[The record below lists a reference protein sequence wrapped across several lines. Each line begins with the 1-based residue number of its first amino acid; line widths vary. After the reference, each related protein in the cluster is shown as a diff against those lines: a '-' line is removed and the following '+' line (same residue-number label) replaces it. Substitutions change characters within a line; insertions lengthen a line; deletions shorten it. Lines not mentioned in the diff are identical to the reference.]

1 MTIPCDC
8 CPTTITRCRRVDPTC
23 NSAPAIVPGLVTSPV
38 PNQALVTDN
47 PNGYGIV
54 NIAATADGNN
64 SGGSYGG
71 INSGLGNATGVIVEY
86 RWSNAVNKVV
96 QIRLWN
102 NAGGSVNDEDGI
114 GTAVAT
120 LLDADGNILWQ
131 GALVAGN
138 GGAIFTT
145 NLNGTAN
152 EINGVRVLRLSNIT
166 NLGTHKHTWQHHP
179 DRWSAVG
186 RRRCFGGLTN
196 GSEAAPNILWR
207 DINFRLRYSA
217 IITWA
222 CPLGTIRGYVEGLD
236 AGLTLGAGTLVQTNG
251 PHTITFKSQVAFNGT
266 IVTNRPANFSSLTIT
281 NGSVITV
288 SGNQT
293 NNFVVNFTFPENA
306 VLSPVFGTLCD
317 GVMTWYDT
325 GGNVVPAA
333 QIKDCH

>member
-38 PNQALVTDN
+38 PNQALVIAN
-47 PNGYGIV
+47 PNNYGIV

-71 INSGLGNATGVIVEY
+71 INSGLGNATGVVVEY
-86 RWSNAVNKVV
+86 RWDIPVNKAI

-102 NAGGSVNDEDGI
+102 NGGGSVNDEDGI

-166 NLGTHKHTWQHHP
+166 NLGTQ
-179 DRWSAVG
+179 
-186 RRRCFGGLTN
+186 
-196 GSEAAPNILWR
+196 AAPNILWR

-236 AGLTLGAGTLVQTNG
+236 AGLTLGAGTPVQTNG

-266 IVTNRPANFSSLTIT
+266 IVTNRPANFSSLAIT
-281 NGSVITV
+281 NESVITV

>member
-23 NSAPAIVPGLVTSPV
+23 NSAPTIVPGLVTSPV

-47 PNGYGIV
+47 PNGYGIQ

-138 GGAIFTT
+138 GGAIFTA

-166 NLGTHKHTWQHHP
+166 NLGTQ
-179 DRWSAVG
+179 
-186 RRRCFGGLTN
+186 
-196 GSEAAPNILWR
+196 AAPNILWR

-222 CPLGTIRGYVEGLD
+222 CPLGTIRGNVEGLD